1 METPRGRAAVDGS
14 GGRRQSTA
22 AMTRTSSSLLL
33 VALLAGCGSSAGSAA
48 SSNLDGSTPGRGD
61 EGGTPSSA
69 QDASAHDGAAGG
81 DDGTPPPSSLDGGYA
96 DGGPI
101 ADAHS
106 DGSSG
111 PGVYGSD
118 GPDPVGTATVQ
129 VPGPS
134 GTFSVTAYYPMSPGA
149 HPVVILSSGFFQTG
163 LGYAPYAKRLASWGI
178 VTFTRDDPAL
188 GETAPSI
195 AADVAYMVT
204 SWLPAAAADASPPV
218 FGEVDTTRIG
228 LAGHSRGGQV
238 ALLAA
243 EGGALG
249 HVRGVFGLDPV
260 DTSTNGS
267 PEARAQIATI
277 GVPLAFVGETTDS
290 ASSGCAPAT
299 DNYQVLYQAAVS
311 PIVAITAVSADHT
324 MFEDPSNCSFCTL
337 CTAGTA
343 NAAEVLAYSARY
355 MTAFFARELL
365 GDSSVGAAFQGA
377 GASQDVAAG
386 RVQIVSK

>member
-1 METPRGRAAVDGS
+1 M
-14 GGRRQSTA
+14 QSTA
-22 AMTRTSSSLLL
+22 VMTRALSSILL
-33 VALLAGCGSSAGSAA
+33 VALLACGSSAGSGA
-48 SSNLDGSTPGRGD
+48 SSGEDGAPPGSGD
-61 EGGTPSSA
+61 DGGTPSSG
-69 QDASAHDGAAGG
+69 QDGSAHDGPAGG
-81 DDGTPPPSSLDGGYA
+81 DEGMPPPASLDAGHEE
-96 DGGPI
+96 GGPTV
-101 ADAHS
+101 DAQT
-106 DGSSG
+106 DGASGG

-118 GPDPVGTATVQ
+118 GPNPVGTATVQ

-178 VTFTRDDPAL
+178 VTFTRDDPGL

-204 SWLPAAAADASPPV
+204 TWLPAAAGDASTPA
-218 FGEVDTTRIG
+218 FGAVDTMRIG

-267 PEARAQIATI
+267 PEARTQIAAI

-311 PIVAITAVSADHT
+311 PAVAITAMNADHT

-343 NAAEVLAYSARY
+343 TAAQVLAYSVRY
-355 MTAFFARELL
+355 LAAFFARELL

-377 GASQDVAAG
+377 GAGQDVAAG
-386 RVQIVSK
+386 LVQVVSK

>member
-1 METPRGRAAVDGS
+1 M
-14 GGRRQSTA
+14 QSTA
-22 AMTRTSSSLLL
+22 AMARALSSLLL
-33 VALLAGCGSSAGSAA
+33 LAVLACGSSAGSDA
-48 SSNLDGSTPGRGD
+48 SSNEGGAPSGSGEDGGAPSSGQDAAAHDAGAGAD
-61 EGGTPSSA
+61 EGT
-69 QDASAHDGAAGG
+69 
-81 DDGTPPPSSLDGGYA
+81 TPPASLDAGHDEGA
-96 DGGPI
+96 PTP
-101 ADAHS
+101 DAQT
-106 DGSSG
+106 DGSSGG

-163 LGYAPYAKRLASWGI
+163 LGYAPYAKRLASWGV
-178 VTFTRDDPAL
+178 VTFTRDDPGL

-204 SWLPAAAADASPPV
+204 TWLPAAGSDASAPA
-218 FGEVDTTRIG
+218 FGAVDTSRIG

-260 DTSTNGS
+260 DTSTSGS
-267 PEARAQIATI
+267 PEARTQIATI

-311 PIVAITAVSADHT
+311 PAVAITAVNADHT

-343 NAAEVLAYSARY
+343 NAAQVLAYSVRY
-355 MTAFFARELL
+355 LTAFFARELL

-386 RVQIVSK
+386 LVQIVSK

>member
-1 METPRGRAAVDGS
+1 
-14 GGRRQSTA
+14 
-22 AMTRTSSSLLL
+22 MTRALSSLLL
-33 VALLAGCGSSAGSAA
+33 VTMLACGSSADSGA
-48 SSNLDGSTPGRGD
+48 SSN
-61 EGGTPSSA
+61 EGGAASA
-69 QDASAHDGAAGG
+69 AGQDSGVPTSGQDASVHDGPAGG
-81 DDGTPPPSSLDGGYA
+81 DEATPPPASVDAGH
-96 DGGPI
+96 DGGPTP
-101 ADAHS
+101 DAQTDAPS
-106 DGSSG
+106 GG

-129 VPGPS
+129 VPGPG

-178 VTFTRDDPAL
+178 VTFTRDDPGL

-204 SWLPAAAADASPPV
+204 TWLPAAGADASPPT
-218 FGEVDTTRIG
+218 FGAVDTTRIG

-249 HVRGVFGLDPV
+249 HVRGVFGIDPV

-267 PEARAQIATI
+267 PEARTQIATI

-290 ASSGCAPAT
+290 ASSGCAPGT
-299 DNYQVLYQAAVS
+299 DNYQVLYQAAAS
-311 PIVAITAVSADHT
+311 PAVAITAVNADHT
-324 MFEDPSNCSFCTL
+324 MFEDPSSCSFCTL

-343 NAAEVLAYSARY
+343 KAAQVLAYSVRY
-355 MTAFFARELL
+355 LTAFFARELL

-386 RVQIVSK
+386 LVQLVSK

>member
-1 METPRGRAAVDGS
+1 MA
-14 GGRRQSTA
+14 
-22 AMTRTSSSLLL
+22 RTLSSLLL
-33 VALLAGCGSSAGSAA
+33 FAVLACGSSAGSGA
-48 SSNLDGSTPGRGD
+48 SSNEGGAPSGSGED
-61 EGGTPSSA
+61 GGTPSSG

-81 DDGTPPPSSLDGGYA
+81 DVATPPPASLDAGQGEGGA
-96 DGGPI
+96 T
-101 ADAHS
+101 ADAQA

-111 PGVYGSD
+111 SPGVYDSD

-149 HPVVILSSGFFQTG
+149 HPAVILTSGFFQTG

-178 VTFTRDDPAL
+178 VTFTRDDPGL

-204 SWLPAAAADASPPV
+204 TWLPASAGDASAPA
-218 FGEVDTTRIG
+218 FGAVDTTRIG

-267 PEARAQIATI
+267 PEARTQIATV

-299 DNYQVLYQAAVS
+299 DNYQVLYQAAAS
-311 PIVAITAVSADHT
+311 PAVAITAMNADHT

-337 CTAGTA
+337 CTAGSA
-343 NAAEVLAYSARY
+343 NAAQVLAYSVRY
-355 MTAFFARELL
+355 LTAFFARELL
-365 GDSSVGAAFQGA
+365 SDSSVGAAFQGA
-377 GASQDVAAG
+377 GASQDVSAG
-386 RVQIVSK
+386 LVQLVSK

>member
-1 METPRGRAAVDGS
+1 M
-14 GGRRQSTA
+14 QSTA
-22 AMTRTSSSLLL
+22 ATARALSSLLL
-33 VALLAGCGSSAGSAA
+33 VTVLACGSSAGSE
-48 SSNLDGSTPGRGD
+48 DGAPSGTGED
-61 EGGTPSSA
+61 GGTRPSSG
-69 QDASAHDGAAGG
+69 QDASAHDAAASGDAGA
-81 DDGTPPPSSLDGGYA
+81 PPPASLDAGH
-96 DGGPI
+96 DEGGPTP
-101 ADAHS
+101 DAQT
-106 DGSSG
+106 DGSPPGS

-134 GTFSVTAYYPMSPGA
+134 STFSVTAYYPMSAGA

-178 VTFTRDDPAL
+178 VTFTRDDPGL

-204 SWLPAAAADASPPV
+204 TWLPAAAADASPPA
-218 FGEVDTTRIG
+218 FGAVDTTRIG

-260 DTSTNGS
+260 DTSTSGS
-267 PEARAQIATI
+267 PEARTQIATI

-299 DNYQVLYQAAVS
+299 DNYQVLYQAAAS
-311 PIVAITAVSADHT
+311 PAVAITAVNADHT

-343 NAAEVLAYSARY
+343 TPAKVLAYSVRY
-355 MTAFFARELL
+355 TTAFFARELL
-365 GDSSVGAAFQGA
+365 GDASVGAAFQGA
-377 GASQDVAAG
+377 GATQDVTAG
-386 RVQIVSK
+386 LVQIVSK